1 MKLINYIKEEEFFK
15 LVKAEKK
22 EKFKLAYKFA
32 FGSGLRISEII
43 GFGEALSKCH
53 NAPIVKTKESIII
66 DGEKKKRTIS
76 KCVQCNVQLSLKDV
90 QRNIHQWQIK
100 PLTKEQIDLQAKTI
114 KVIGGKGMKDRIVPL
129 FPNFKES
136 DLKLLP
142 LAIKRSTLQIHFST
156 LCKKVLGRHANFH
169 QLRHGFG
176 VMSTKKKVPMP
187 FLQQALGHSR
197 LDTTGIYTAASPED
211 MLEGY
216 RKAWGEI

>member
-1 MKLINYIKEEEFFK
+1 MTKLINYIKEEEFFK

-22 EKFKLAYKFA
+22 EKFRLTYKFA

-43 GFGEALSKCH
+43 GYKRKAQQSGLG
-53 NAPIVKTKESIII
+53 KTIE
-66 DGEKKKRTIS
+66 GRPATP
-76 KCVQCNVQLSLKDV
+76 SLETGPSPAEI
-90 QRNIHQWQIK
+90 Q
-100 PLTKEQIDLQAKTI
+100 PLQPNQIDLQAKTI

-129 FPNFKES
+129 FPGFKES

-142 LAIKRSTLQIHFST
+142 LNIKRSTLQAHFT
-156 LCKKVLGRHANFH
+156 ALGKRVLGRHINFH

-176 VMSTKKKVPMP
+176 VASTKKRVPMP
-187 FLQQALGHSR
+187 YIQSAMGHSR

>member
-1 MKLINYIKEEEFFK
+1 MGKLINYIKEEEFFK

-22 EKFKLAYKFA
+22 DKFKLAYKLA

-43 GFGEALSKCH
+43 GYKRKSPQGKNLDVLSGSTTDALSGKSFEL
-53 NAPIVKTKESIII
+53 PVEI
-66 DGEKKKRTIS
+66 
-76 KCVQCNVQLSLKDV
+76 Q
-90 QRNIHQWQIK
+90 
-100 PLTKEQIDLQAKTI
+100 PLTKEQIDFQAKTI

-129 FPNFKES
+129 FPGFKES

-142 LAIKRSTLQIHFST
+142 LNIKRSTLQAHFKA
-156 LCKKVLGRHANFH
+156 LGKKVLGRDITFH

-176 VMSTKKKVPMP
+176 VASTKKRVPMP
-187 FLQQALGHSR
+187 FIQQAMGHSR

-216 RKAWGEI
+216 KRAWGEI

>member
-1 MKLINYIKEEEFFK
+1 MGKLINYIKEEEFFK
-15 LVKAEKK
+15 LLKAEKK
-22 EKFKLAYKFA
+22 EKFKLAYKFG

-43 GFGEALSKCH
+43 GY
-53 NAPIVKTKESIII
+53 
-66 DGEKKKRTIS
+66 KR
-76 KCVQCNVQLSLKDV
+76 KPKDKAIMNGGHLDYQV
-90 QRNIHQWQIK
+90 VEIQ
-100 PLTKEQIDLQAKTI
+100 PLQKEQIDLQAKTI

-142 LAIKRSTLQIHFST
+142 LQIKRSTLQAHFKS
-156 LCKKVLGRHANFH
+156 LGKKVLGRDVTFH

-176 VMSTKKKVPMP
+176 VASTKRRVPMP
-187 FLQQALGHSR
+187 YIQSAMGHSR

-216 RKAWGEI
+216 RKAWGES

>member
-1 MKLINYIKEEEFFK
+1 MTKLINYIKEEEFFK

-22 EKFKLAYKFA
+22 DKYKLAYKLA
-32 FGSGLRISEII
+32 LGSGLRISEII
-43 GFGEALSKCH
+43 GYKR
-53 NAPIVKTKESIII
+53 K
-66 DGEKKKRTIS
+66 EKKKPYLDNDNQPKFITI
-76 KCVQCNVQLSLKDV
+76 KEAEIQ
-90 QRNIHQWQIK
+90 
-100 PLTKEQIDLQAKTI
+100 PLHKEQIDLQAKTI

-129 FPNFKES
+129 FHGFKES

-142 LAIKRSTLQIHFST
+142 LQIKRSTLQAHFKS
-156 LCKKVLGRHANFH
+156 LGKKVLGRDITFH

-176 VMSTKKKVPMP
+176 VSSTKKRVPMP
-187 FLQQALGHSR
+187 FIQQAMGHSR